1 MSFKFCHFKTILK
14 IWLGH
19 CGPLTPFLQFR
30 HLLLQSRQVCWVTFS
45 HWFLKIS
52 FDICKFAFLFINY
65 NSWAKLQHRVSADR
79 RSSSVQPEA
88 EAARARERR
97 AQLVCLTGCLVAVN
111 LPAVSVMLWI
121 GVSFQKMRFSETSE
135 RMSVL
140 LLKIWEKTRSSLMWP
155 WLVRMVSR
163 WRLTRWFS
171 LPQVPSF
178 STSWRGTNIATPWST
193 WGLSLKT

>member
-1 MSFKFCHFKTILK
+1 MSFKFCHIETFSK
-14 IWLGH
+14 ISLSH
-19 CGPLTPFLQFR
+19 CGPLTPFPQFR
-30 HLLLQSRQVCWVTFS
+30 HPSPNLAKSAGSLLS

-52 FDICKFAFLFINY
+52 FDICKLAFL
-65 NSWAKLQHRVSADR
+65 SLG
-79 RSSSVQPEA
+79 RSTKVGGREGAVQPEA
-88 EAARARERR
+88 ATARARERR

>member
-1 MSFKFCHFKTILK
+1 MSFKFCHFETFSK
-14 IWLGH
+14 ISLSH
-19 CGPLTPFLQFR
+19 CGPLTPTPQFR
-30 HLLLQSRQVCWVTFS
+30 HLPPQSGQVCWVTFS

-79 RSSSVQPEA
+79 RSSSAEA

-121 GVSFQKMRFSETSE
+121 GVSFQFFTE
-135 RMSVL
+135 
-140 LLKIWEKTRSSLMWP
+140 EKTSSLLSPKGLIKAAWA
-155 WLVRMVSR
+155 R
-163 WRLTRWFS
+163 WGS
-171 LPQVPSF
+171 L
-178 STSWRGTNIATPWST
+178 RG
-193 WGLSLKT
+193 G